1 MANYAITS
9 INFGNDNQVMT
20 LPYGSCSTAAGT
32 AAKTVSAGDFSLET
46 GAAVVVKFTNTNTAS
61 NPTLNVSGT
70 GAKAIYHKGAA
81 INPNYLRAGFVY
93 TFTYNGTQWDLHSA
107 LDVSAKIQTWNS
119 ATSPSSSVDIDELI
133 INKVANA
140 NVLADM

>member
-20 LPYGSCSTAAGT
+20 LPYGSCSTAAST
-32 AAKTVSAGDFSLET
+32 AAKAVSAGDFSLET

-107 LDVSAKIQTWNS
+107 LDVSAKIQTWDS
-119 ATSPSSSVDIDELI
+119 ASAPSSSVDIDELI

-140 NVLADM
+140 NVLAAM